1 VQGIEERSVWCDTTS
16 TRNLRPLRVGL
27 VSKGKTRP
35 LPRPEERNGRTPE
48 VFHARVDRLA
58 DEEQAMTRS
67 RTDQPA
73 TNTQHRVEQH
83 DRRSAGEDVRE
94 RLLAGIPVTERQL
107 ELAGG
112 AATSVACTCP

>member
-1 VQGIEERSVWCDTTS
+1 MPGFLASSSVSPEKRTTS
-16 TRNLRPLRVGL
+16 T
-27 VSKGKTRP
+27 S
-35 LPRPEERNGRTPE
+35 
-48 VFHARVDRLA
+48 
-58 DEEQAMTRS
+58 EEQAMTRS
-67 RTDQPA
+67 RADQPA
-73 TNTQHRVEQH
+73 TMSRQPAVEEH